1 MWESGKLMP
10 KTQEKAVLVLGLET
24 PDLGP
29 VHMQGKDL
37 GWYFKIKK
45 NIVHGLFEVF
55 QESPESF
62 STL

>member
-1 MWESGKLMP
+1 MP

-37 GWYFKIKK
+37 GWYFKMKK
-45 NIVHGLFEVF
+45 RKTEHEPLIAD
-55 QESPESF
+55 S
-62 STL
+62 